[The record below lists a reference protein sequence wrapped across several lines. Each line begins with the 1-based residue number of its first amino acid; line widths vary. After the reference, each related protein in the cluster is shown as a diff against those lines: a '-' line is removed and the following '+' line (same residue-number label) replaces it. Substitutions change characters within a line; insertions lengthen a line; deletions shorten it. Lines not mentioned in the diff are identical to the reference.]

1 MRAKDPRRAR
11 ALIALGIVIALAQ
24 GDTGL
29 AASKKK
35 KNDTPPPKVEEAITD
50 LASIASAMDIKLEGV
65 GLVTGLDDTGVDPPP
80 SFYRTKLVDDMRK
93 AGVENANKFLKDP
106 RCSMVIVQM
115 TIQAGAAPSD
125 RLDAK
130 VFVPPGCGTK
140 SLAGGK
146 LLTCRLR
153 EVMVLGGTPRE
164 GPDAAF
170 VEGPVFTGSPEKPDD
185 LKAGQVLGGG
195 RVKKA
200 IPFKIILSDNRKSYH
215 TSKLVQD
222 VVNQRFPQS
231 DGVEQK
237 GSAVAKD
244 FQNIELKIPRV
255 YHQNQDR
262 FFRVIRLLQVVDNPT
277 LRIQRMAI
285 WGQQLLDPK
294 TCGVAALRLEGIG
307 VTAAETLK
315 IGLASAN
322 PQVRFFAAESLAYLN
337 DPSGAAILAE
347 TIRNEPH
354 FRAYGLA
361 ALAAMDQPAAH
372 ITLRKLLD
380 EPDVQVRYGAF
391 NALRTLDPGDPFLG
405 QVRVLDLPEPETS
418 DPVLGADD
426 SMAVAIARSVNRRR
440 RDDPFALYLV
450 DCDGPPLVHV
460 ARTRRCEIVIFG
472 RQTQMLTPMVLG
484 TGSILVNAADGDH
497 AIEITRI
504 EASRRSDSDVKVES
518 SLELGDVIRRAANL
532 GANYP
537 EIVAILQS
545 AQKQRN
551 LPGPLVVDALPGTS
565 PAYVEAELF
574 GKDVTAKKDKPLKD
588 PALQKAGMENT
599 DPKPKPS
606 LRSSLRNLFRQRLGR
621 SADTTKDRTPVQS
634 DSDADSTDPAPDG
647 AKSASN
653 PKIAADSSTAKP

>member
-1 MRAKDPRRAR
+1 MRAREPRRAR
-11 ALIALGIVIALAQ
+11 ELVALGIAITL
-24 GDTGL
+24 GL
-29 AASKKK
+29 GLMGAGTPKKK
-35 KNDTPPPKVEEAITD
+35 KNEAPPPKVEEAITD

-93 AGVENANKFLKDP
+93 AGIENPNKFLKDP

-115 TIQAGAAPSD
+115 VIQAGAAPSD
-125 RLDAK
+125 RLDVK
-130 VFVPPGCGTK
+130 VSVPPGCGTK

-146 LLTCRLR
+146 LLQCRLR

-170 VEGPVFTGSPEKPDD
+170 VEGPVFTGTPEKPSDV
-185 LKAGQVLGGG
+185 KNGQVLGGG

-200 IPFKIILSDNRKSYH
+200 IPFKIILSDSRKSYH

-244 FQNIELKIPRV
+244 FQNIELKVPHV

-262 FFRVIRLLQVVDNPT
+262 FFRVVRLLQVVDNPT
-277 LRIQRMAI
+277 LRAQRMQV
-285 WGQQLLDPK
+285 WGRQLLDPK

-307 VTAAETLK
+307 VTAAETLQTA
-315 IGLASAN
+315 LADSN
-322 PQVRFFAAESLAYLN
+322 PQVRFFAAEALAYLN
-337 DPSGAAILAE
+337 DPSGAQVLAE
-347 TIRNEPH
+347 TIRNEPN

-361 ALAAMDQPAAH
+361 ALAAMDQPASH

-380 EPDVQVRYGAF
+380 EPDVLVRYGAF
-391 NALRTLDPGDPFLG
+391 NALRTLDPGDAFLG
-405 QVRVLDLPEPETS
+405 QVRVLDLPREEGAEPAGTAE
-418 DPVLGADD
+418 DG
-426 SMAVAIARSVNRRR
+426 MAVAIARSLNRRR
-440 RDDPFALYLV
+440 RDDPFSLYLV
-450 DCDGPPLVHV
+450 DCDGPPLIHV

-472 RQTQMLTPMVLG
+472 RQTQMLTPLVLG
-484 TGSILVNAADGDH
+484 TGSILVNAADGDDSV
-497 AIEITRI
+497 EITRI
-504 EASRRSDSDVKVES
+504 EASRRSDGDVKVES
-518 SLELGDVIRRAANL
+518 GLELGEVIRRAANL

-551 LPGPLVVDALPGTS
+551 LPGPLVVDAVPGAS

-574 GKDVTAKKDKPLKD
+574 GKDVTVKKDKPKKD
-588 PALQKAGMENT
+588 DALQKAGLE
-599 DPKPKPS
+599 KSEKSKASRPS
-606 LRSSLRNLFRQRLGR
+606 LLNAIRRRLGR
-621 SADTTKDRTPVQS
+621 SPETAKDGTDVHKDSADEK
-634 DSDADSTDPAPDG
+634 ADPAPD
-647 AKSASN
+647 AENSEKN
-653 PKIAADSSTAKP
+653 PESPPDSSTSKS